1 MQTVAAPVTNRLID
15 RLDEIAAE
23 VAGDIT
29 ARVPAYA
36 HLPDTVVARALRD
49 ALIVYAGAHG
59 KTAALDWFR
68 RLGARSARAGQ
79 DVRQLES
86 ALRTGARILVREM
99 AGAAARLYP
108 PNDEFVAVMERA
120 FTGEAEIIEAALT
133 AHRIAHAADGRP

>member
-1 MQTVAAPVTNRLID
+1 MRTTAAPVTSRLID

-36 HLPDTVVARALRD
+36 HLPDKVVTRALRD
-49 ALIVYAGAHG
+49 ALVVYTGAHG
-59 KTAALDWFR
+59 KAAALDWFR

-86 ALRTGARILVREM
+86 ALRTGARVLVREM
-99 AGAAARLYP
+99 AGVAARLYP

-120 FTGEAEIIEAALT
+120 FTGEAEIIEATLT
-133 AHRIAHAADGRP
+133 AHHIAHAADGRP